1 MIEIGLIGK
10 KIGMTREF
18 YKSGQSVPVTVIKFD
33 TGRVIHLLSK
43 EKNGYNAVQIGFGK
57 IKNSKLSKQMKG
69 YFAKKNTEPKKILK
83 EFRVKS
89 LENFKEGNEIGIEIF
104 KDTKFVDIK
113 SKTIGKGFAG
123 AMKRHNFAGLRASH
137 GVSIS
142 HRAHGSTGQNQDPG
156 KVFKNKKMAGHMGD
170 KIRTMQN
177 IEIIKSDPDNNLLYL
192 KGSIPGSKNTQVVVK
207 ESVKNVRK
215 LTMTEKIEK
224 KAESV
229 ENKAVE
235 KLNEQFTAMG
245 ADGFVD
251 MIQSRT
257 QRQLDWIKVNG
268 SGWGFLVGMIA
279 GGLTLFF

>member
-18 YKSGQSVPVTVIKFD
+18 YKTGQSVPVTVIKFD
-33 TGRVIHLLSK
+33 KGRVINLLSK
-43 EKNGYNAVQIGFGK
+43 EKNGYNAIQLGFGK
-57 IKNSKLSKQMKG
+57 IKNSKLTKQMKG
-69 YFAKKNTEPKKILK
+69 YFAKKNTEPKKFLK

-104 KDTKFVDIK
+104 KDTKFVDIR

-123 AMKRHNFAGLRASH
+123 AMKRHNFSGLRASH

-142 HRAHGSTGQNQDPG
+142 HRSHGSTGQRQDPG

-177 IEIIKSDPDNNLLYL
+177 IEIIKSDPENNLLYL
-192 KGSIPGSKNTQVVVK
+192 KGSIPGSKNTQVVVR

-215 LTMTEKIEK
+215 LTIGEKIEK
-224 KAESV
+224 I
-229 ENKAVE
+229 E
-235 KLNEQFTAMG
+235 KLKKIPE
-245 ADGFVD
+245 
-251 MIQSRT
+251 
-257 QRQLDWIKVNG
+257 KKKK
-268 SGWGFLVGMIA
+268 
-279 GGLTLFF
+279 